1 MNKKLT
7 NTKGFP
13 VAMMVLAFLLSA
25 ASVVQEFVMLKVYEH
40 FFEGDKNIKDF
51 VLLDN
56 RGFFDVYG
64 TAVFMFVF
72 TFFAMLV
79 LIGGAGKRTTGTK
92 EGVLLVV
99 MGISAAVTPAAK
111 AVDFLL
117 SGALKNTKSD
127 GDLFRA
133 VNELVCYGLPVVISL
148 LIVFSG
154 LGILIKAGAS
164 KTSVEVFR
172 NQPKKSK
179 TEPKEQAVAQTVEA
193 VESVEET
200 VEAVSEAEPVAVE
213 AVTEENIE
221 EANSDDTP
229 AVEQAFCRS
238 CSAEITAGAKFCRSC
253 GAKQEI

>member
-40 FFEGDKNIKDF
+40 FFKSDKNIRDF

-117 SGALKNTKSD
+117 SGALKNTESD

-148 LIVFSG
+148 LIVFAG

-179 TEPKEQAVAQTVEA
+179 TEPKEQAVPQT

-200 VEAVSEAEPVAVE
+200 IEAVSEAEPVAVE
-213 AVTEENIE
+213 AVTEELSE
-221 EANSDDTP
+221 EANADDTP